1 MKLTDYLK
9 KLIRDYFVIF
19 AVIVIIITVLRQI
32 FAPNEYLELKDIYNY
47 MICALVGDL
56 ASLVFYS
63 PKEISEKEMGKRII
77 IHFLILETA
86 ILVLANAVG
95 WVSGT
100 GDTVFLAVQIAL
112 IYMIARLLL
121 WVGDQ
126 KSASNINE
134 RLKAIKEQST
144 DEYEN
149 E

>member
-19 AVIVIIITVLRQI
+19 AVIVISITLLRQI

-63 PKEISEKEMGKRII
+63 SKEISEKKMGKRII
-77 IHFLILETA
+77 IHFFILEIA
-86 ILVLANAVG
+86 LLVLANAVG
-95 WVSGT
+95 WVSGIV
-100 GDTVFLAVQIAL
+100 DTVFLAVQIAL

-134 RLKAIKEQST
+134 RLKAIKEQSS